1 MKTVKIRNIEI
12 GSDVPKICVPVM
24 GTTDE
29 EILEQTKNAA
39 KKQPDLLEWR
49 ADFYC
54 HLRDTKRV
62 IGLSKKMR
70 DILQQIPLIFTVRTA
85 GEGGN
90 CQVSTEDYV
99 NILKEAAQAPDI
111 DLIDVELYK
120 DSVVMRNLITDLQN
134 KGKKV
139 IASNHHFHETPV
151 REEMENILA
160 QMEESGAAIRKLAV
174 MPVCPEDVLEL
185 LAATVH
191 ANRTGQAPVITMSMS
206 GMGAISRVCGQVF
219 GSAVTFAAVG
229 QASAPGQLALEDLKL
244 FLEKLKP

>member
-111 DLIDVELYK
+111 DLIDVE
-120 DSVVMRNLITDLQN
+120 LITDLQN